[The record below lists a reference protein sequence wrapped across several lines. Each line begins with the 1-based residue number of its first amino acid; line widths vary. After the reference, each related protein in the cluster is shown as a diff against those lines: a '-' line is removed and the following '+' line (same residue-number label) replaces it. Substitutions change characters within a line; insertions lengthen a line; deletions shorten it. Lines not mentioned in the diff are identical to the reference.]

1 MQAYL
6 SELNRTMERL
16 EFQFRTGNTVVDTL
30 LNMKYHEAVR
40 TIPDMQMDAD
50 RLLFPDNLLIQSY
63 DIGIILGN
71 ALDNA
76 IEACRKLKGKES
88 DAETFI
94 RLSSSGREDD
104 FYRNNKQF

>member
-1 MQAYL
+1 MQLATGNEETENAELQAYL

-63 DIGIILGN
+63 DIGIIWAMHWTMQSKRAG
-71 ALDNA
+71 
-76 IEACRKLKGKES
+76 S
-88 DAETFI
+88 
-94 RLSSSGREDD
+94 
-104 FYRNNKQF
+104 